1 MTTTK
6 PTTLTI
12 IAANPIARN
21 RTDAKLLEAIK
32 TDGSVSLR
40 AVSLKAKMSV
50 MAVMH
55 VAKRLAER
63 GLIQIN

>member
-1 MTTTK
+1 MTITK

-12 IAANPIARN
+12 IVDHPIARN
-21 RTDAKLLEAIK
+21 QTDARLLEAIA

-50 MAVMH
+50 MAVMQ
-55 VAKRLAER
+55 VAKRLANR